1 MTDTETGKPKE
12 FRKSFKKYD
21 LIIDSSKIIIVI
33 IFLIVLTAFTFFML
47 YLAGV
52 FK

>member
-1 MTDTETGKPKE
+1 MTEIETGKPKE

-21 LIIDSSKIIIVI
+21 LVIDSGKIFTVV

-52 FK
+52 F